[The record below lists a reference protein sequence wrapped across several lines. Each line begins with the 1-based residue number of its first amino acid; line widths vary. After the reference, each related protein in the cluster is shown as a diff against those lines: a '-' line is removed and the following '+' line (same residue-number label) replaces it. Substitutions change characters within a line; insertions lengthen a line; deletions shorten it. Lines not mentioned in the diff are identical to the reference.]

1 MWTRLGQKQEA
12 FAALLGDGSVV
23 CWGSERLGGNS
34 AEVKERD
41 LHGASWGF
49 TKSSALNPKP

>member
-1 MWTRLGQKQEA
+1 MVLGPYSHSRSIYGPFLGQKQEA

-41 LHGASWGF
+41 LQGAS
-49 TKSSALNPKP
+49 